1 MVIQIAYLPIR
12 SNSSEKK
19 CEMSRREITCSNPSK
34 KIAYELFGYYF
45 LKLFSVLKNNENMEN
60 KKNTIGFFFF

>member
-19 CEMSRREITCSNPSK
+19 CEMSLREITYSNPSK
-34 KIAYELFGYYF
+34 KIAYYF

-60 KKNTIGFFFF
+60 RKNTFGSF